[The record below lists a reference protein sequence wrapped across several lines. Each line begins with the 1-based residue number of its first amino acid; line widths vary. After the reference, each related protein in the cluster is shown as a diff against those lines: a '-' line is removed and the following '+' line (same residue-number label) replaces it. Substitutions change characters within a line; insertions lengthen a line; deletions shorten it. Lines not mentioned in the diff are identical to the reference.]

1 MSTIKFN
8 TAKGAAIEVTVGE
21 SVTLLA
27 NGNALRFFGA
37 MNGNLLANQG
47 NVVIPVPADV
57 AESLA
62 AALAARD
69 KLREEAINNSI
80 AKDRKYEDTNRAI
93 ARGF

>member
-1 MSTIKFN
+1 MTTIKFN
-8 TAKGAAIEVTVGE
+8 TAKGAAIEVNVGE
-21 SVTLLA
+21 NVTLLA
-27 NGNALRFFGA
+27 NGNALRFFGT

-47 NVVIPVPADV
+47 SVVIPVPADV

>member
-1 MSTIKFN
+1 MTTFN
-8 TAKGAAIEVTVGE
+8 FKTAKGAAIEITVGE

-27 NGNALRFFGA
+27 NGNDLRFFGV

-47 NVVIPVPADV
+47 KVVIPMTAEV

-69 KLREEAINNSI
+69 KLREEAINNNI
-80 AKDRKYEDTNRAI
+80 AKDRKYEETNRKI